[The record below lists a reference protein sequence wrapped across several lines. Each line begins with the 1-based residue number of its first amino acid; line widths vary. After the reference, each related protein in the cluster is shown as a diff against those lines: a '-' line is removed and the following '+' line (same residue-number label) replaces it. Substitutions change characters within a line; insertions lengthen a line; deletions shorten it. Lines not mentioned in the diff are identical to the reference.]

1 MQNIA
6 TKENLNINEKTIDT
20 IMAMYH
26 SDIRSMINFIQLN
39 QNFRTDDWNANVMN
53 RELLDSLHLLLT
65 EREKSVSEIS
75 LFIHQISVKYN
86 IDKKHIIQH
95 YFNYVIRHHSELVT
109 LEFLNKVKET
119 IHNSS
124 ASLDTVIY
132 YFINGRA
139 SIPAKV

>member
-1 MQNIA
+1 MRNIA

-53 RELLDSLHLLLT
+53 RELLDSLHSFLIK
-65 EREKSVSEIS
+65 REKSVSEIS

-109 LEFLNKVKET
+109 LEFLNKAKET

-124 ASLDTVIY
+124 VSLDTVIY
-132 YFINGRA
+132 YFINGQAPIR
-139 SIPAKV
+139 AKV